1 MALWGRFLSC
11 KTLNLILFESWFKQT
26 VSTEASDYNES
37 VSLDSIKILG
47 EKEIGE
53 KLEGQQ
59 ESDTNDNFLDTLV
72 LIL

>member
-1 MALWGRFLSC
+1 MSC
-11 KTLNLILFESWFKQT
+11 KTLNLALFESWFKQT

-72 LIL
+72 LVL